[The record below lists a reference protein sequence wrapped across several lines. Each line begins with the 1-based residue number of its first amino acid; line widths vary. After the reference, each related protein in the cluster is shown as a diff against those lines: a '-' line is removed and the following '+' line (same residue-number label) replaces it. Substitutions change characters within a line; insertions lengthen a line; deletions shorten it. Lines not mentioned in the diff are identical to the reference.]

1 MNSALVGLILVTL
14 LVIATLGWSLRPR
27 PPAPAQLT
35 PVPPVAVASPSSSPL
50 PAPDASTPAP
60 VPTSWPIA
68 VAQSDLPNALNPGTC
83 MQYSPIGPARH
94 LVVFLDAGHGGVDSG
109 AVGTTSSGA
118 KISEETATLAVELR
132 ALDLLRSA
140 GYSVVVSR
148 TTDTAV
154 AKLATS
160 DYVYGT
166 LTARAVRLDALAR
179 AACANAAKA
188 DALVAIH
195 FNADSSTE
203 YGGVMT
209 IFDDARSFTPENL
222 RLATLVQTELTDT
235 YRSAGLGIADLGT
248 VADSASGT
256 PALTARGAAYGHLI
270 ELGPQSSGW
279 VDHPSSMPGILV
291 EALHLSRPAEADFAN
306 GAMGQGLIASALVVG
321 IERFLGSGTA
331 PPLLNAS

>member
-1 MNSALVGLILVTL
+1 MNSALVALIAVTVL
-14 LVIATLGWSLRPR
+14 GIATLGWSLKPR
-27 PPAPAQLT
+27 SPAPAQ
-35 PVPPVAVASPSSSPL
+35 PSPAAQVAIAEPSSSPI
-50 PAPDASTPAP
+50 PVADATTPSP

-83 MQYSPIGPARH
+83 IRYSPIGPATH

-109 AVGTTSSGA
+109 AVGTTSSGT
-118 KISEETATLAVELR
+118 KISEAAATLAVELR
-132 ALDLLRSA
+132 ALDLLRNA
-140 GYSVVVSR
+140 GYGVVVSR
-148 TTDTAV
+148 TTDTGV
-154 AKLATS
+154 AKLAAS
-160 DYVYGT
+160 DYTYGT

-179 AACANAAKA
+179 AACANTAKA

-195 FNADSSTE
+195 FNADSSTQ

-209 IFDDARSFTPENL
+209 IFDDARSFTSENF

-235 YRSAGLGIADLGT
+235 YQSAGLGIANLGT

-279 VDHPSSMPGILV
+279 VDHPSAMPGILV

-306 GAMGQGLIASALVVG
+306 GAKGQSLIASALVAG
-321 IERFLGSGTA
+321 IEKFLGSGTA
-331 PPLLNAS
+331 PPVLNAS

>member
-1 MNSALVGLILVTL
+1 MNSALVVVILVSL
-14 LVIATLGWSLRPR
+14 LGIATLGWSLKPR
-27 PPAPAQLT
+27 TPAPPQLT
-35 PVPPVAVASPSSSPL
+35 PAARAAVATPSASPM
-50 PAPDASTPAP
+50 PAADAPTPAP

-68 VAQSDLPNALNPGTC
+68 VAQSDLPSAINPGTC
-83 MQYSPIGPARH
+83 IQYSPIGPARH

-109 AVGTTSSGA
+109 AVGTTSSGVS
-118 KISEETATLAVELR
+118 ISEEAATLAVELK
-132 ALDLLRSA
+132 ALDLLRHA
-140 GYSVVVSR
+140 GYGVVVSR
-148 TTDTAV
+148 TTDTGV

-179 AACANAAKA
+179 AACANTAKA

-195 FNADSSTE
+195 FNADSSTQ

-209 IFDDARSFTPENL
+209 IFDDARSFTPQNL
-222 RLATLVQTELTDT
+222 RLATLVQAELTDT
-235 YRSAGLGIADLGT
+235 YRSAGLGIADLGI

-306 GAMGQGLIASALVVG
+306 GAKGQSLIASALVAG
-321 IERFLGSGTA
+321 IEKFLGSGTA
-331 PPLLNAS
+331 PPVLNAS